1 MPKAKIAHIAGISLT
16 VLLAGTTLLEAQ
28 GGKPRVPTRVGA
40 PTGGAAGQPATASQV
55 NPTTVALAPGVLLP
69 CCVLEG
75 VESSLKEGTFL
86 VVKNTNTGAR
96 ERVKVGHGAG
106 KLGSVASSSKY
117 RPGQRVAMNLNK
129 TALAI
134 TPFPIE
140 EYKKK
145 KINGN
150 SSWVMKTSVVVSN
163 SGRLDGKTNIKSSEA
178 ARGFTGGVEVV
189 LTDRAGNIL
198 HQTQLRTYGVNG
210 TAMGGKSERTVNWN
224 ETVPADALN
233 QVSAVV
239 IHHSYEPK
247 VRLAAGI
254 GWIKDNWK
262 LVHKVYK
269 CGKEIYDLA
278 TADSTK
284 KDQPPPPPPAPGQPT
299 TQPPAS
305 GTSSMECLESA
316 GELADQL
323 GY

>member
-1 MPKAKIAHIAGISLT
+1 VTLLLAATT
-16 VLLAGTTLLEAQ
+16 VLQAQ
-28 GGKPRVPTRVGA
+28 GSKPGVPTRVGVPA
-40 PTGGAAGQPATASQV
+40 AGAAGQPATASQV

-69 CCVLEG
+69 CCILEG
-75 VESSLKEGTFL
+75 VESSAREGSFL

-96 ERVKVGHGAG
+96 ERVKMG
-106 KLGSVASSSKY
+106 KSGSAATSSKF
-117 RPGQRVAMNLNK
+117 RPGQGVAMSLDRTK
-129 TALAI
+129 LAI
-134 TPFPIE
+134 TPFPVE
-140 EYKKK
+140 EYKRKE
-145 KINGN
+145 INGN
-150 SSWVMKTSVVVSN
+150 SSWVMKTWVVVSKD
-163 SGRLDGKTNIKSSEA
+163 GRLDGKTNIKTSEA
-178 ARGFTGGVEVV
+178 MRGFTGGVEVV

-233 QVSAVV
+233 KVSAVV
-239 IHHSYEPK
+239 VHHSYEPK

-269 CGKEIYDLA
+269 CGKEVYDLA
-278 TADSTK
+278 MSDSTG
-284 KDQPPPPPPAPGQPT
+284 KDQPAPPPPAQGQPT

-305 GTSSMECLESA
+305 DTSKMECLESA